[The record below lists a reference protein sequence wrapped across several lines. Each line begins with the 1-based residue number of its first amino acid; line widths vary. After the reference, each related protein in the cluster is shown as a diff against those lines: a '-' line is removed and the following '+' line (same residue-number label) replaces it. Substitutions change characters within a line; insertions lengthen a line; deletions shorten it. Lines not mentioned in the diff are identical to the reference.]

1 MLITSERV
9 SKQSRHL
16 KSCSSS
22 GSKHAQLNEI
32 DQVARSTHSIT
43 LPITQRE
50 EMYLEDENI
59 GPEAELNISTT
70 RKG

>member
-1 MLITSERV
+1 M
-9 SKQSRHL
+9 
-16 KSCSSS
+16 
-22 GSKHAQLNEI
+22 
-32 DQVARSTHSIT
+32 HSAV

-50 EMYLEDENI
+50 ETYLEDKNI

>member
-1 MLITSERV
+1 MIPITSGKN
-9 SKQSRHL
+9 S
-16 KSCSSS
+16 
-22 GSKHAQLNEI
+22 
-32 DQVARSTHSIT
+32 ARSMYSLG

>member
-1 MLITSERV
+1 M
-9 SKQSRHL
+9 
-16 KSCSSS
+16 
-22 GSKHAQLNEI
+22 
-32 DQVARSTHSIT
+32 HSAV

-50 EMYLEDENI
+50 DMYLEDEII

>member
-1 MLITSERV
+1 MPITSDEDSAR
-9 SKQSRHL
+9 SMHL

-22 GSKHAQLNEI
+22 GSKHAQLDEI
-32 DQVARSTHSIT
+32 DQVAISMHSAV

-50 EMYLEDENI
+50 DMYLEDEII